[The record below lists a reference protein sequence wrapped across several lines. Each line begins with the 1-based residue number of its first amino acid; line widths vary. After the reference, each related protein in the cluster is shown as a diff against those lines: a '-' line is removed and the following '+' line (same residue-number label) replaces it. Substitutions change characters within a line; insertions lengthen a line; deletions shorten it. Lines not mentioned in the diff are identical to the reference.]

1 MKIDDDNDDF
11 VVQCLSRYTYGEPVG
26 GNAVVYLSIAG
37 FDGQII
43 PFARHVVQVTVFAKT
58 QIVSYATH

>member
-1 MKIDDDNDDF
+1 MDDDYDNF
-11 VVQCLSRYTYGEPVG
+11 VFQSLSRYTYGEPVG

-58 QIVSYATH
+58 QSVSHATH